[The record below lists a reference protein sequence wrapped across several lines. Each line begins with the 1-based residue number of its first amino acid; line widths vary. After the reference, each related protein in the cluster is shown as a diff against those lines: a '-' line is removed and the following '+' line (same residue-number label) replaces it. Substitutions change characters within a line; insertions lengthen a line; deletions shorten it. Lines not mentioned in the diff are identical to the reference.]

1 MPGPN
6 KGSVP
11 AVKVTAEVSPGKWC
25 NFRFDKRFKIGRL
38 KECDFFIDNSFVS
51 RAHAEVVFE
60 DGHWSIR
67 DLGSANGLF
76 LRGER
81 VPSVPI
87 AGPTTVRLGIEGP
100 ELKFEVEKVQPEPA
114 APKTVRTNDPKL
126 AHYINHYF
134 SKTTPDQPAGEH
146 TMFIR
151 QAFAQVEKKQKK
163 KFGVVI
169 CALLALILAA

>member
-38 KECDFFIDNSFVS
+38 KECDLFIDNSFVS

-60 DGHWSIR
+60 NGHWTIR

-76 LRGER
+76 FRGER
-81 VPSVPI
+81 VPFVSLDGLT
-87 AGPTTVRLGIEGP
+87 AVRLGIEGP
-100 ELKFEVEKVQPEPA
+100 EVKLEVDCVK
-114 APKTVRTNDPKL
+114 
-126 AHYINHYF
+126 
-134 SKTTPDQPAGEH
+134 
-146 TMFIR
+146 
-151 QAFAQVEKKQKK
+151 
-163 KFGVVI
+163 GVVTP
-169 CALLALILAA
+169 LL